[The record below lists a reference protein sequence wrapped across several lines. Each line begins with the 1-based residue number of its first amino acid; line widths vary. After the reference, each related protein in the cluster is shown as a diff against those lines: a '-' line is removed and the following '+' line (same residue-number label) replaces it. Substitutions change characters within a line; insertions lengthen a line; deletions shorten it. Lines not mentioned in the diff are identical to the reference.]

1 MENSLGRQRKS
12 EETVRDDTH
21 VMFQS
26 YIAAAKV
33 MQDGL
38 NHYKTLQNDPERWTD
53 LARVHF
59 LLDTVMPP
67 SDKHL
72 HIGLDCVQSAVK
84 LAGEESEL
92 AGDAWMMAA
101 QAATSEYESNRRIQ
115 SI

>member
-1 MENSLGRQRKS
+1 MQPRRENADS
-12 EETVRDDTH
+12 
-21 VMFQS
+21 MFS
-26 YIAAAKV
+26 RYIAAAKV

-53 LARVHF
+53 LARLHF
-59 LLDTVMPP
+59 LLDTVMPA

-101 QAATSEYESNRRIQ
+101 QAATSECESDAGC
-115 SI
+115 SD